1 MTPPMAS
8 VKLRPLLERITSSAG
23 TANLVLNALS
33 APVFL
38 VDGEDRLHLVNNA
51 AEQFFRASAASLIG
65 RGRC

>member
-1 MTPPMAS
+1 MSAPVTSMRLLP
-8 VKLRPLLERITSSAG
+8 VLERITNSAA

-38 VDGEDRLHLVNNA
+38 VDGEDRLHLVNAA

-65 RGRC
+65 R